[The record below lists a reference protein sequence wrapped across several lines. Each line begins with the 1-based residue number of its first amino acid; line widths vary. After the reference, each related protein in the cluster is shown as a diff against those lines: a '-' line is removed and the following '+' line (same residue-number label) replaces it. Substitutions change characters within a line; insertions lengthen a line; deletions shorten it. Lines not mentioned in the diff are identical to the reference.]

1 MKDGSI
7 EESFDCYEKDEK
19 KICEIDLEKKVVV
32 NYWKIEKWKEKRM
45 TKKERDKLYKIIEIF
60 HNKYYEV
67 NERNISDFYK
77 EIHVMFPTIT
87 QNDINWAF
95 EKYLWKKEFKFK
107 KLASILTMLFML
119 PLQLW
124 AIKIIDVNGISLLFL
139 LIPEIIAMFIL
150 AWFMMKE
157 MIIEE
162 KYK

>member
-1 MKDGSI
+1 
-7 EESFDCYEKDEK
+7 
-19 KICEIDLEKKVVV
+19 
-32 NYWKIEKWKEKRM
+32 M

-95 EKYLWKKEFKFK
+95 EKYLWKKEFKIK

-124 AIKIIDVNGISLLFL
+124 VIKIIDVNGISLLFL

>member
-1 MKDGSI
+1 
-7 EESFDCYEKDEK
+7 
-19 KICEIDLEKKVVV
+19 
-32 NYWKIEKWKEKRM
+32 M
-45 TKKERDKLYKIIEIF
+45 TKKERKSVLVSYFSGGSCRVCFGKCDVSLRASVLHLCDGDCFACESL
-60 HNKYYEV
+60 HAL
-67 NERNISDFYK
+67 DC
-77 EIHVMFPTIT
+77 
-87 QNDINWAF
+87 
-95 EKYLWKKEFKFK
+95 LWKKEFKFK

>member
-1 MKDGSI
+1 
-7 EESFDCYEKDEK
+7 
-19 KICEIDLEKKVVV
+19 
-32 NYWKIEKWKEKRM
+32 M

-124 AIKIIDVNGISLLFL
+124 AIKIIDVNGISLLFKRN
-139 LIPEIIAMFIL
+139 FISN
-150 AWFMMKE
+150 F
-157 MIIEE
+157 
-162 KYK
+162 

>member
-1 MKDGSI
+1 MK
-7 EESFDCYEKDEK
+7 
-19 KICEIDLEKKVVV
+19 EISV
-32 NYWKIEKWKEKRM
+32 
-45 TKKERDKLYKIIEIF
+45 IF
-60 HNKYYEV
+60 
-67 NERNISDFYK
+67 I

-95 EKYLWKKEFKFK
+95 EKYLWKKNSNLKSS
-107 KLASILTMLFML
+107 ASILTMLFML

-139 LIPEIIAMFIL
+139 LILEIIAMFIL

-162 KYK
+162 NISN

>member
-1 MKDGSI
+1 
-7 EESFDCYEKDEK
+7 
-19 KICEIDLEKKVVV
+19 
-32 NYWKIEKWKEKRM
+32 M

-60 HNKYYEV
+60 HNKYYEI
-67 NERNISDFYK
+67 NERNLSDFYK

>member
-1 MKDGSI
+1 
-7 EESFDCYEKDEK
+7 
-19 KICEIDLEKKVVV
+19 
-32 NYWKIEKWKEKRM
+32 M

-107 KLASILTMLFML
+107 KLASILT
-119 PLQLW
+119 
-124 AIKIIDVNGISLLFL
+124 IKIVCFQLFKQEQVVILCCLSLQVLEF
-139 LIPEIIAMFIL
+139 
-150 AWFMMKE
+150 
-157 MIIEE
+157 
-162 KYK
+162 